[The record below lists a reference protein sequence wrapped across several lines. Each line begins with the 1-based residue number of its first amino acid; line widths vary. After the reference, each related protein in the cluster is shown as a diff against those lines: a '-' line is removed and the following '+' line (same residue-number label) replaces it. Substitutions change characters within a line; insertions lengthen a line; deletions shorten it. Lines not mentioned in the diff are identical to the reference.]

1 MGLETI
7 RDGVALET
15 REHAPAAG
23 AETLVVWGH
32 GLCNSMGGE
41 DVERLWDFWRCPEG
55 DPFAETARVVRYHAR
70 GHGLSSRASSPDQCT
85 WEALGDDMLALARL
99 KRVRTPS
106 KGDDAFPGDGI
117 SRDEGGETRGVSE
130 TSPPAVRREKLV
142 LGGASMGSASAVF
155 AAKRARD
162 EAIASSH
169 LSIPETCGKAT
180 KTRKAT
186 ANEVDGLV
194 LVIVPTLHATRAARS
209 ARIAAAAARG
219 FEATAAR
226 RAPRPIFKGTPRSDE
241 PATPLGVREDS
252 FASVMRASASSDF
265 PDVET
270 LTRTFEKYEAQHATL
285 APPRVLV
292 LCWDCGDATHPAS
305 SAAVLE
311 SAIPHARVEVATSL
325 EQVETW
331 GETIR
336 GFIRSL

>member
-7 RDGVALET
+7 REGVALET
-15 REHAPAAG
+15 REHGPATG
-23 AETLVVWGH
+23 ADTLVVWGH

-41 DVERLWDFWRCPEG
+41 DVERLWDFWRCPDG

-70 GHGLSSRASSPDQCT
+70 GHGSSSRASSPDECT
-85 WEALGDDMLALARL
+85 WEALGDDMLARARL
-99 KRVRTPS
+99 KRVGTPS
-106 KGDDAFPGDGI
+106 PVNRI
-117 SRDEGGETRGVSE
+117 SGEEETGERPIGADEGHFSLKNE
-130 TSPPAVRREKLV
+130 RREKLV

-162 EAIASSH
+162 EAIA
-169 LSIPETCGKAT
+169 
-180 KTRKAT
+180 

-265 PDVET
+265 PNVET
-270 LTRTFEKYEAQHATL
+270 LTRTFEKYEAQQKNATL

>member
-7 RDGVALET
+7 REGVALET
-15 REHAPAAG
+15 REHGPATG

-41 DVERLWDFWRCPEG
+41 DIERLWDFWRCPDG

-70 GHGLSSRASSPDQCT
+70 GHGLSSRASSPDECT

-99 KRVRTPS
+99 KRVGTPS
-106 KGDDAFPGDGI
+106 KGDDASPGDGV
-117 SRDEGGETRGVSE
+117 SGEEETGERDKEKEGKKKKGQQ
-130 TSPPAVRREKLV
+130 KLV
-142 LGGASMGSASAVF
+142 LGGASMGGASAVF

-162 EAIASSH
+162 EA
-169 LSIPETCGKAT
+169 LSNRRRSNDDLDDDADDESAREI
-180 KTRKAT
+180 
-186 ANEVDGLV
+186 DGLV
-194 LVIVPTLHATRAARS
+194 LVIVPTMREARRARS
-209 ARIAAAAARG
+209 RQIESAAARG
-219 FEATAAR
+219 FDATAAR
-226 RAPRPIFKGTPRSDE
+226 RKPRPIFKDTPRANE

-265 PDVET
+265 PNVET
-270 LTRTFEKYEAQHATL
+270 LTRTIEKYEARQKNATL

>member
-7 RDGVALET
+7 REGVALET
-15 REHAPAAG
+15 REHGPATG

-41 DVERLWDFWRCPEG
+41 DVERLWDFWRCPDG

-70 GHGLSSRASSPDQCT
+70 GHGSSSRASSPDECT

-99 KRVRTPS
+99 KRVGTPS
-106 KGDDAFPGDGI
+106 PVNRI
-117 SRDEGGETRGVSE
+117 SGEEETGERPIGADEGHFSLKNE
-130 TSPPAVRREKLV
+130 RREKLV
-142 LGGASMGSASAVF
+142 LGGASMGGASAVF

>member
-7 RDGVALET
+7 REGVALET
-15 REHAPAAG
+15 REHGPATG
-23 AETLVVWGH
+23 ADTLVVWGH

-41 DVERLWDFWRCPEG
+41 DVERLWDFWRCPDG

-70 GHGLSSRASSPDQCT
+70 GHGSSSRASSPDECT

-99 KRVRTPS
+99 KRVGTPS
-106 KGDDAFPGDGI
+106 PVNRI
-117 SRDEGGETRGVSE
+117 SGEEETGERPIGADEGHFSLKNE
-130 TSPPAVRREKLV
+130 RREKLV

-162 EAIASSH
+162 EAIA
-169 LSIPETCGKAT
+169 
-180 KTRKAT
+180 

-265 PDVET
+265 PDVQT
-270 LTRTFEKYEAQHATL
+270 LTRTFEKYEAQQKNATL

>member
-7 RDGVALET
+7 REGVALET
-15 REHAPAAG
+15 REHGPATG
-23 AETLVVWGH
+23 ADTLVVWGH

-41 DVERLWDFWRCPEG
+41 DVERLWDFWRCPDG

-70 GHGLSSRASSPDQCT
+70 GHGSSSRASSPDECT

-99 KRVRTPS
+99 KRVGTPS
-106 KGDDAFPGDGI
+106 PVNRI
-117 SRDEGGETRGVSE
+117 SGEEETGERPIGADEGHFSLKNE
-130 TSPPAVRREKLV
+130 RREKLV

-162 EAIASSH
+162 EAIA
-169 LSIPETCGKAT
+169 
-180 KTRKAT
+180 

-194 LVIVPTLHATRAARS
+194 LVILPTLHATRAARS

-265 PDVET
+265 PDVQT
-270 LTRTFEKYEAQHATL
+270 LTRTFEKYEAQQKNATL

>member
-7 RDGVALET
+7 REGVALET
-15 REHAPAAG
+15 REHGPATG
-23 AETLVVWGH
+23 ADTLVVWGH

-41 DVERLWDFWRCPEG
+41 DVERLWDFWRCPDG

-70 GHGLSSRASSPDQCT
+70 GHGSSSRASSPDECT

-99 KRVRTPS
+99 KRVGTPS
-106 KGDDAFPGDGI
+106 PVNRI
-117 SRDEGGETRGVSE
+117 SGEEETGERPIGADEGHFSLKNE
-130 TSPPAVRREKLV
+130 RREKLV

-180 KTRKAT
+180 KPRNAT

>member
-7 RDGVALET
+7 REGVALET
-15 REHAPAAG
+15 REHGPATG
-23 AETLVVWGH
+23 ADTLVVWGH

-41 DVERLWDFWRCPEG
+41 DVERLWDFWRCPDG

-70 GHGLSSRASSPDQCT
+70 GHGSSSRASSPDECT

-99 KRVRTPS
+99 KRVGTPS
-106 KGDDAFPGDGI
+106 PVNRI
-117 SRDEGGETRGVSE
+117 SGEEETGERPIGADEGHFSRKNE
-130 TSPPAVRREKLV
+130 RREKLV

-162 EAIASSH
+162 EAIA
-169 LSIPETCGKAT
+169 
-180 KTRKAT
+180 

-194 LVIVPTLHATRAARS
+194 LVILPTLHATRAARS

-270 LTRTFEKYEAQHATL
+270 LTRTFEKYEAQQKNATL

>member
-7 RDGVALET
+7 REGVALET
-15 REHAPAAG
+15 REHGPATG
-23 AETLVVWGH
+23 ADTLVVWGH

-41 DVERLWDFWRCPEG
+41 DVERLWDFWRCPDG

-70 GHGLSSRASSPDQCT
+70 GHGSSSRASSPDECT

-99 KRVRTPS
+99 KRVGTPS
-106 KGDDAFPGDGI
+106 PVNRI
-117 SRDEGGETRGVSE
+117 SGEEETGERPIGADEGHFSLKNE
-130 TSPPAVRREKLV
+130 RREKLV

>member
-7 RDGVALET
+7 REGVALET
-15 REHAPAAG
+15 REHGPATG
-23 AETLVVWGH
+23 ADTLVVWGH

-41 DVERLWDFWRCPEG
+41 DVERLWDFWRCPDG

-70 GHGLSSRASSPDQCT
+70 GHGSSSRASSPDECT

-99 KRVRTPS
+99 KRVGTPS
-106 KGDDAFPGDGI
+106 PVNRI
-117 SRDEGGETRGVSE
+117 SGEEETGERPIGADEGHFSLKNE
-130 TSPPAVRREKLV
+130 RREKLV

-209 ARIAAAAARG
+209 KRIAAAAARG

>member
-1 MGLETI
+1 
-7 RDGVALET
+7 
-15 REHAPAAG
+15 
-23 AETLVVWGH
+23 
-32 GLCNSMGGE
+32 
-41 DVERLWDFWRCPEG
+41 
-55 DPFAETARVVRYHAR
+55 
-70 GHGLSSRASSPDQCT
+70 
-85 WEALGDDMLALARL
+85 
-99 KRVRTPS
+99 
-106 KGDDAFPGDGI
+106 
-117 SRDEGGETRGVSE
+117 
-130 TSPPAVRREKLV
+130 
-142 LGGASMGSASAVF
+142 MGSASAVF

-162 EAIASSH
+162 EAIAAIASSQR
-169 LSIPETCGKAT
+169 ST
-180 KTRKAT
+180 T

-209 ARIAAAAARG
+209 AKIAAAAARG

-226 RAPRPIFKGTPRSDE
+226 RAPRPIFKGTPRADE

>member
-7 RDGVALET
+7 REGVALET
-15 REHAPAAG
+15 REHGPATG
-23 AETLVVWGH
+23 ADTLVVWGH

-41 DVERLWDFWRCPEG
+41 DVERLWDFWRCPDG

-70 GHGLSSRASSPDQCT
+70 GHGSSSRASSPDECT

-99 KRVRTPS
+99 KRVGTPS
-106 KGDDAFPGDGI
+106 PVNRI
-117 SRDEGGETRGVSE
+117 SGEEETGERPIGADEGHFSLKNE
-130 TSPPAVRREKLV
+130 RREKLV

-169 LSIPETCGKAT
+169 LSIPS
-180 KTRKAT
+180 
-186 ANEVDGLV
+186 NEVDGLV

-209 ARIAAAAARG
+209 KRIAAAAARG

-265 PDVET
+265 PNVET
-270 LTRTFEKYEAQHATL
+270 LTRTFEKYEARHATL

>member
-7 RDGVALET
+7 REGVALET
-15 REHAPAAG
+15 REHGPATG
-23 AETLVVWGH
+23 ADTLVVWGH

-41 DVERLWDFWRCPEG
+41 DVERLWDFWRCPDG

-70 GHGLSSRASSPDQCT
+70 GHGSSSRASSPDECT

-99 KRVRTPS
+99 KRVGTPS
-106 KGDDAFPGDGI
+106 PVNRI
-117 SRDEGGETRGVSE
+117 SGEEETGERPIGADEGHFSLKNE
-130 TSPPAVRREKLV
+130 RREKLV

-336 GFIRSL
+336 EFIRSL

>member
-1 MGLETI
+1 M
-7 RDGVALET
+7 
-15 REHAPAAG
+15 
-23 AETLVVWGH
+23 
-32 GLCNSMGGE
+32 
-41 DVERLWDFWRCPEG
+41 
-55 DPFAETARVVRYHAR
+55 
-70 GHGLSSRASSPDQCT
+70 
-85 WEALGDDMLALARL
+85 
-99 KRVRTPS
+99 
-106 KGDDAFPGDGI
+106 
-117 SRDEGGETRGVSE
+117 
-130 TSPPAVRREKLV
+130 
-142 LGGASMGSASAVF
+142 
-155 AAKRARD
+155 RARR
-162 EAIASSH
+162 IH
-169 LSIPETCGKAT
+169 
-180 KTRKAT
+180 R
-186 ANEVDGLV
+186 
-194 LVIVPTLHATRAARS
+194 RARRSGNARDD
-209 ARIAAAAARG
+209 
-219 FEATAAR
+219 AAR

>member
-7 RDGVALET
+7 REGVALET
-15 REHAPAAG
+15 REHGPATG
-23 AETLVVWGH
+23 ADTLVVWGH

-41 DVERLWDFWRCPEG
+41 DVERLWDFWRCPDG

-70 GHGLSSRASSPDQCT
+70 GHGSSSRASSPDECT

-99 KRVRTPS
+99 KRVGTPS
-106 KGDDAFPGDGI
+106 PVNRI
-117 SRDEGGETRGVSE
+117 SGEEETGERPIGADEGHFSLKNE
-130 TSPPAVRREKLV
+130 RREKLV

-162 EAIASSH
+162 EAIA
-169 LSIPETCGKAT
+169 
-180 KTRKAT
+180 

-194 LVIVPTLHATRAARS
+194 LVIVPTIHATRAARS

-265 PDVET
+265 PDVQT
-270 LTRTFEKYEAQHATL
+270 LTRTFEKYEAQQKNATL

>member
-7 RDGVALET
+7 REGVALET
-15 REHAPAAG
+15 REHGPATG
-23 AETLVVWGH
+23 ADTLVVWGH

-41 DVERLWDFWRCPEG
+41 DVERLWDFWRCPDG

-70 GHGLSSRASSPDQCT
+70 GHGSSSRASSPDECT

-99 KRVRTPS
+99 KRVGTPS
-106 KGDDAFPGDGI
+106 PVNRI
-117 SRDEGGETRGVSE
+117 SGEEETGERPIGADEGHFSLKNE
-130 TSPPAVRREKLV
+130 RREKLV

-162 EAIASSH
+162 EAIA
-169 LSIPETCGKAT
+169 
-180 KTRKAT
+180 

-194 LVIVPTLHATRAARS
+194 LVILPTIHATRAARS

-226 RAPRPIFKGTPRSDE
+226 RSPRPIFKGTPRSDE

-270 LTRTFEKYEAQHATL
+270 LTRTFEKYEAQQKNATL

>member
-7 RDGVALET
+7 REGVALET
-15 REHAPAAG
+15 REHGPATG
-23 AETLVVWGH
+23 ADTLVVWGH

-41 DVERLWDFWRCPEG
+41 DVERLWDFWRCPDG

-70 GHGLSSRASSPDQCT
+70 GHGSSSRASSPDECT

-99 KRVRTPS
+99 KRVGTPS
-106 KGDDAFPGDGI
+106 PVNRI
-117 SRDEGGETRGVSE
+117 SGEEETGERPIGADEGHFSRKNE
-130 TSPPAVRREKLV
+130 RREKLV

-162 EAIASSH
+162 EAIA
-169 LSIPETCGKAT
+169 
-180 KTRKAT
+180 

-270 LTRTFEKYEAQHATL
+270 LTRTFEKNEAQQKNATL

>member
-7 RDGVALET
+7 REGVALET
-15 REHAPAAG
+15 REHGPATG
-23 AETLVVWGH
+23 ADTLVVWGH

-41 DVERLWDFWRCPEG
+41 DVERLWDFWRCPDG
-55 DPFAETARVVRYHAR
+55 DPFAETTRVVRYHAR
-70 GHGLSSRASSPDQCT
+70 GHGSSSRASSPDECT

-99 KRVRTPS
+99 KRVGTPS
-106 KGDDAFPGDGI
+106 PVNRI
-117 SRDEGGETRGVSE
+117 SGEEETGERPIGADEGHFSRKNE
-130 TSPPAVRREKLV
+130 RREKLV

-162 EAIASSH
+162 EAIA
-169 LSIPETCGKAT
+169 
-180 KTRKAT
+180 

-194 LVIVPTLHATRAARS
+194 LVIVPTLHAPRAARS

-265 PDVET
+265 PNVET
-270 LTRTFEKYEAQHATL
+270 LTRTFEKNEAREKNATL

>member
-7 RDGVALET
+7 REGVALET
-15 REHAPAAG
+15 REHGPATG
-23 AETLVVWGH
+23 ADTLVVWGH

-41 DVERLWDFWRCPEG
+41 DVERLWDFWRCPDG

-70 GHGLSSRASSPDQCT
+70 GHGSSSRASSPDECT

-99 KRVRTPS
+99 KRVGTPS
-106 KGDDAFPGDGI
+106 PVNRI
-117 SRDEGGETRGVSE
+117 SGEEETGERPIGADEGHFSLKNE
-130 TSPPAVRREKLV
+130 RREKLV

-162 EAIASSH
+162 EAIA
-169 LSIPETCGKAT
+169 
-180 KTRKAT
+180 

-226 RAPRPIFKGTPRSDE
+226 RSPRPIFKGTPRSDE

-265 PDVET
+265 PDVQT
-270 LTRTFEKYEAQHATL
+270 LTRTFEKYEAKHATL

>member
-7 RDGVALET
+7 REGVALET
-15 REHAPAAG
+15 REHGPATG
-23 AETLVVWGH
+23 ADTLVVWGH

-41 DVERLWDFWRCPEG
+41 DVERLWDFWRCPDG

-70 GHGLSSRASSPDQCT
+70 GHGSSSRASSPDECT

-99 KRVRTPS
+99 KRVGTPS
-106 KGDDAFPGDGI
+106 PVNRI
-117 SRDEGGETRGVSE
+117 SGEEETGERPIGADEGHFSRKNE
-130 TSPPAVRREKLV
+130 RREKLV

-162 EAIASSH
+162 EAIA
-169 LSIPETCGKAT
+169 
-180 KTRKAT
+180 

-270 LTRTFEKYEAQHATL
+270 LTRTFEKYEAQQKNATL

>member
-7 RDGVALET
+7 REGVALET
-15 REHAPAAG
+15 REHGPATG
-23 AETLVVWGH
+23 ADTLVVWGH

-41 DVERLWDFWRCPEG
+41 DVERLWDFWRCPDG

-70 GHGLSSRASSPDQCT
+70 GHGSSSRASSPDECT

-99 KRVRTPS
+99 KRVGTPS
-106 KGDDAFPGDGI
+106 PVNRI
-117 SRDEGGETRGVSE
+117 SGEEETGERPIGADEGHFSRKNE
-130 TSPPAVRREKLV
+130 RREKLV

-162 EAIASSH
+162 EAIA
-169 LSIPETCGKAT
+169 
-180 KTRKAT
+180 

-265 PDVET
+265 PDVQT
-270 LTRTFEKYEAQHATL
+270 LTRTFEKYEAQQKNATL

>member
-7 RDGVALET
+7 REGVALET
-15 REHAPAAG
+15 REHGPATG

-41 DVERLWDFWRCPEG
+41 DVERLWDFWRCPDG

-70 GHGLSSRASSPDQCT
+70 GHGSSSRASSPDECT

-99 KRVRTPS
+99 KRVGTPS
-106 KGDDAFPGDGI
+106 KGDDASPGDGV
-117 SRDEGGETRGVSE
+117 SGEEETGERDKEKEGKKKKGQQ
-130 TSPPAVRREKLV
+130 KLV
-142 LGGASMGSASAVF
+142 LGGASMGGASAVF

-169 LSIPETCGKAT
+169 LSIPS
-180 KTRKAT
+180 
-186 ANEVDGLV
+186 NEVDGLV

-209 ARIAAAAARG
+209 KRIAAAAARG

-265 PDVET
+265 PNVET
-270 LTRTFEKYEAQHATL
+270 LTRTFEKYEARQKNATL

>member
-7 RDGVALET
+7 REGVSLET
-15 REHAPAAG
+15 REHGPATG

-41 DVERLWDFWRCPEG
+41 DVERLWDFWRCPDG

-70 GHGLSSRASSPDQCT
+70 GHGSSSRASSPDECT

-99 KRVRTPS
+99 KRVGTPS
-106 KGDDAFPGDGI
+106 PVNRI
-117 SRDEGGETRGVSE
+117 SGEEETGERPIGADEGHFSLKNE
-130 TSPPAVRREKLV
+130 RREKLV

-162 EAIASSH
+162 EAIA
-169 LSIPETCGKAT
+169 
-180 KTRKAT
+180 

-194 LVIVPTLHATRAARS
+194 LVILPTIHATRAARS

-226 RAPRPIFKGTPRSDE
+226 RAPRPIFKGTPRADE

-252 FASVMRASASSDF
+252 FASVMRASARSDF
-265 PDVET
+265 PNVET
-270 LTRTFEKYEAQHATL
+270 LTRTFETYEARQKNATL

>member
-15 REHAPAAG
+15 REHGPASG
-23 AETLVVWGH
+23 AEILVVWGH

-41 DVERLWDFWRCPEG
+41 DVERLWDFWRCPDG

-99 KRVRTPS
+99 KRVQTPS
-106 KGDDAFPGDGI
+106 KDDDAFSGGGISGDGA
-117 SRDEGGETRGVSE
+117 RG
-130 TSPPAVRREKLV
+130 TFRKLA

-155 AAKRARD
+155 AATRAFD
-162 EAIASSH
+162 EAMARRS
-169 LSIPETCGKAT
+169 
-180 KTRKAT
+180 RND
-186 ANEVDGLV
+186 ANETREPEIDGLV
-194 LVIVPTLHATRAARS
+194 LVIVPTLHATRAAR
-209 ARIAAAAARG
+209 ARRIAAAAERG

-226 RAPRPIFKGTPRSDE
+226 RKPRPIFKNTARENE

-252 FASVMRASASSDF
+252 FANVMRASASSDF
-265 PDVET
+265 PPEAT
-270 LTRTFEKYEAQHATL
+270 LRRTFATTTR
-285 APPRVLV
+285 AGDETKTTPPRVLV

-305 SAAVLE
+305 SAATLK

-325 EQVETW
+325 EQVEKW
-331 GETIR
+331 GETVR

>member
-7 RDGVALET
+7 REGVALET
-15 REHAPAAG
+15 REHGPATG
-23 AETLVVWGH
+23 ADTLVVWGH

-41 DVERLWDFWRCPEG
+41 DVERLWDFWRCPDG

-70 GHGLSSRASSPDQCT
+70 GHGSSSRASSPDECT

-99 KRVRTPS
+99 KRVGTPS
-106 KGDDAFPGDGI
+106 PVNRI
-117 SRDEGGETRGVSE
+117 SGEEETGERPIGADEGHFSLKNE
-130 TSPPAVRREKLV
+130 RREKLV

-162 EAIASSH
+162 EAIA
-169 LSIPETCGKAT
+169 
-180 KTRKAT
+180 

-194 LVIVPTLHATRAARS
+194 LVILPTIHATRAARS

-226 RAPRPIFKGTPRSDE
+226 RSPRPIVKGTPRSDA

-270 LTRTFEKYEAQHATL
+270 LTRTFEKYEAQQKNATL

>member
-7 RDGVALET
+7 REGVALET
-15 REHAPAAG
+15 REHGPATG
-23 AETLVVWGH
+23 ADTLVVWGH

-41 DVERLWDFWRCPEG
+41 DVERLWDFWRCPDG

-70 GHGLSSRASSPDQCT
+70 GHGSSSRASSPDECT

-99 KRVRTPS
+99 KRVGTPS
-106 KGDDAFPGDGI
+106 PVNRI
-117 SRDEGGETRGVSE
+117 SGEEETGERPIGADEGHFSLKNE
-130 TSPPAVRREKLV
+130 RREKLV

-162 EAIASSH
+162 EAIA
-169 LSIPETCGKAT
+169 
-180 KTRKAT
+180 

-270 LTRTFEKYEAQHATL
+270 LTRTFEKYEAQQKNATL

>member
-7 RDGVALET
+7 REGVALET
-15 REHAPAAG
+15 REHGPATG
-23 AETLVVWGH
+23 ADTLVVWGH

-41 DVERLWDFWRCPEG
+41 DVERLWDFWRCPDG

-70 GHGLSSRASSPDQCT
+70 GHGSSSRASSPDECT

-99 KRVRTPS
+99 KRVGTPS
-106 KGDDAFPGDGI
+106 PVNRI
-117 SRDEGGETRGVSE
+117 SGEEETGERPIGADEGHFSLKNE
-130 TSPPAVRREKLV
+130 RREKLV

-162 EAIASSH
+162 EAIA
-169 LSIPETCGKAT
+169 
-180 KTRKAT
+180 

>member
-1 MGLETI
+1 MGLDTT
-7 RDGVALET
+7 RVGGALET
-15 REHAPAAG
+15 REHGPATG
-23 AETLVVWGH
+23 ADTLVVWGH

-41 DVERLWDFWRCPEG
+41 DVERLWDFWRCPDG

-155 AAKRARD
+155 AAKRALE
-162 EAIASSH
+162 EARGTWRGSS
-169 LSIPETCGKAT
+169 LNGSERQTREPEI
-180 KTRKAT
+180 
-186 ANEVDGLV
+186 DGLV
-194 LVIVPTLHATRAARS
+194 LVIAPTLGATRAAR
-209 ARIAAAAARG
+209 ARKIAAAAARG
-219 FEATAAR
+219 YDATAAR
-226 RAPRPIFKGTPRSDE
+226 RKPRPIFKNSARELE

-252 FASVMRASASSDF
+252 FASVMRASASSDL
-265 PDVET
+265 PDEAT
-270 LTRTFEKYEAQHATL
+270 LRRTFEETTDAARAKKNAPP
-285 APPRVLV
+285 PPRVLV
-292 LCWDCGDATHPAS
+292 LCWDCGDETHPAS
-305 SAAVLE
+305 SAAALK

-325 EQVETW
+325 EQVEKW

>member
-1 MGLETI
+1 
-7 RDGVALET
+7 
-15 REHAPAAG
+15 
-23 AETLVVWGH
+23 
-32 GLCNSMGGE
+32 
-41 DVERLWDFWRCPEG
+41 
-55 DPFAETARVVRYHAR
+55 
-70 GHGLSSRASSPDQCT
+70 
-85 WEALGDDMLALARL
+85 
-99 KRVRTPS
+99 
-106 KGDDAFPGDGI
+106 
-117 SRDEGGETRGVSE
+117 
-130 TSPPAVRREKLV
+130 
-142 LGGASMGSASAVF
+142 MGSASAVF

>member
-7 RDGVALET
+7 REGVALET
-15 REHAPAAG
+15 REHGPATG
-23 AETLVVWGH
+23 ADTLVVWGH

-41 DVERLWDFWRCPEG
+41 DVERLWDFWRCPDG

-70 GHGLSSRASSPDQCT
+70 GHGSSSRASSPDECT

-99 KRVRTPS
+99 KRVGTPS
-106 KGDDAFPGDGI
+106 PVNRI
-117 SRDEGGETRGVSE
+117 SGEEETGERPIGADEGHFSLKNE
-130 TSPPAVRREKLV
+130 RREKLV

-162 EAIASSH
+162 EAIA
-169 LSIPETCGKAT
+169 
-180 KTRKAT
+180 

-270 LTRTFEKYEAQHATL
+270 LTRTFEKYEAREKNATL

>member
-7 RDGVALET
+7 REGVALET
-15 REHAPAAG
+15 REHGPATG

-41 DVERLWDFWRCPEG
+41 DVERLWDFWRCPDG

-70 GHGLSSRASSPDQCT
+70 GHGSSSRASSPDECT

-99 KRVRTPS
+99 KRVGTPS
-106 KGDDAFPGDGI
+106 PVNRI
-117 SRDEGGETRGVSE
+117 SGEEETGERPIGADEGHFSLKNE
-130 TSPPAVRREKLV
+130 RREKLV

-209 ARIAAAAARG
+209 KRIAAAAARG

>member
-15 REHAPAAG
+15 REHAPATG

-155 AAKRARD
+155 AAKRALE
-162 EAIASSH
+162 EARGTWRGSS
-169 LSIPETCGKAT
+169 LNGSERQTREPEI
-180 KTRKAT
+180 
-186 ANEVDGLV
+186 DGLV
-194 LVIVPTLHATRAARS
+194 LVIAPTLGATRAAR
-209 ARIAAAAARG
+209 ARKIAAAAARG
-219 FEATAAR
+219 YDATAAR
-226 RAPRPIFKGTPRSDE
+226 RKPRPIFKNTARENE

-252 FASVMRASASSDF
+252 FANVMRASASSDF
-265 PDVET
+265 PPEAT
-270 LTRTFEKYEAQHATL
+270 LRRTFATTTR
-285 APPRVLV
+285 AGDETKTTPPRVLV

-305 SAAVLE
+305 SAATLK

-325 EQVETW
+325 EQVEKW
-331 GETIR
+331 GETVR